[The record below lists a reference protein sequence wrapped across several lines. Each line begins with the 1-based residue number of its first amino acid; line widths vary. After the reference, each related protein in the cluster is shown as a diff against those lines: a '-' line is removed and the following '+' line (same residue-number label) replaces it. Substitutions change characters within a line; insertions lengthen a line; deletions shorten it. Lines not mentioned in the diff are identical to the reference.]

1 MKISAGCLNI
11 RGRALI
17 DSIVRKSKICG
28 LGIGNWEAALYSILW
43 SRLER
48 AGRPR
53 AVAKAPERAP
63 EARLLVAAAGLW
75 PACNGLLTRLLM
87 GSIEQWMK
95 EALQMSAEQ
104 DQQEIARL
112 RHDLLTCQARVREQ
126 DRQLRNR
133 DAELAA
139 LEQVY
144 KQQQQ
149 QQQVYQQQQQQLRQ
163 HHDDLVQLLQQH
175 NDDLVKQLRHQK
187 RKRDEDEAAAA
198 TKEELE
204 LLNRVQDLQRQL
216 AACRAELAQRRLSGA
231 GSGANP
237 HQQQEHAAGDG
248 AAAQPA
254 AEGGGGHA
262 QASREATVGAAA
274 TLVDMPNAP
283 DGAPV
288 APIPQEPPHQRP
300 ASSRDLSLE

>member
-1 MKISAGCLNI
+1 
-11 RGRALI
+11 
-17 DSIVRKSKICG
+17 
-28 LGIGNWEAALYSILW
+28 
-43 SRLER
+43 
-48 AGRPR
+48 
-53 AVAKAPERAP
+53 
-63 EARLLVAAAGLW
+63 
-75 PACNGLLTRLLM
+75 
-87 GSIEQWMK
+87 
-95 EALQMSAEQ
+95 MSAEQ

-248 AAAQPA
+248 AAQPL
-254 AEGGGGHA
+254 G
-262 QASREATVGAAA
+262 VC
-274 TLVDMPNAP
+274 
-283 DGAPV
+283 
-288 APIPQEPPHQRP
+288 
-300 ASSRDLSLE
+300 